1 MVRRALP
8 LCDILPKNPQSSIIK
23 KKSEKPKL
31 RNILQNIQ
39 PVLFKNQSHEKQ
51 GNTKKLSDW
60 RKLKT

>member
-31 RNILQNIQ
+31 RNILQN
-39 PVLFKNQSHEKQ
+39 VLFKNQSHEKQ